1 MKIPPYK
8 EEAREALGRLSVER
22 WAEAGWVDLQVDNLE
37 RWRQRARRIVS
48 EVLALPEDTS
58 SAVLEDRS
66 YWRIEEPIQVG
77 RMAAWV
83 LGVEEA
89 GSRGKA
95 V

>member
-1 MKIPPYK
+1 
-8 EEAREALGRLSVER
+8 
-22 WAEAGWVDLQVDNLE
+22 
-37 RWRQRARRIVS
+37 VS